1 MIRWAASL
9 FENALSLEKQWWRP
23 RDDADPLRVP
33 PETPRVGRGYKAL
46 FDLAQC
52 IMSSLQVGLAKTVTG
67 SGLKYWP
74 IHKV

>member
-1 MIRWAASL
+1 M
-9 FENALSLEKQWWRP
+9 FENVLSLKKQWWMP

-33 PETPRVGRGYKAL
+33 PGTRRVGRGYKVL
-46 FDLAQC
+46 FDLAQH

-67 SGLKYWP
+67 SALKYWP